1 MGERLFDALIV
12 IDVQQALVDGHPSK
26 EDSFL
31 VAVGA
36 MIDACR
42 RAGVPVLYVCHDG
55 GAGDELERGTDG
67 WRVHCAVAPQA
78 GEIVVDKRFNSAF
91 RQTGLHETLQSLGAK
106 RIVMCGMQT
115 EFCFDVSVKVA
126 FELGYDVTVP
136 REAVTTFDSGRSSYR
151 LLRRSHLGRP
161 LCARA
166 GYGRR
171 RRRACRSLTF
181 SSCAFAGYAR
191 ASSLTSRFGWYH
203 ASQEIGRKGPFSRR
217 QEERM

>member
-136 REAVTTFDSGRSSYR
+136 R
-151 LLRRSHLGRP
+151 
-161 LCARA
+161 
-166 GYGRR
+166 
-171 RRRACRSLTF
+171 
-181 SSCAFAGYAR
+181 
-191 ASSLTSRFGWYH
+191 
-203 ASQEIGRKGPFSRR
+203 
-217 QEERM
+217 

>member
-55 GAGDELERGTDG
+55 GAGDELERG
-67 WRVHCAVAPQA
+67 
-78 GEIVVDKRFNSAF
+78 F

-136 REAVTTFDSGRSSYR
+136 REAVTTFDSGFAPGEVLTAYFEDRIWD
-151 LLRRSHLGRP
+151 GR
-161 LCARA
+161 
-166 GYGRR
+166 
-171 RRRACRSLTF
+171 
-181 SSCAFAGYAR
+181 YAR
-191 ASSLTSRFGWYH
+191 VLDTDGVV
-203 ASQEIGRKGPFSRR
+203 
-217 QEERM
+217 EELAAR

>member
-136 REAVTTFDSGRSSYR
+136 REAVTTFDSGFAPGEVLTAYFEDRIWD
-151 LLRRSHLGRP
+151 GR
-161 LCARA
+161 
-166 GYGRR
+166 
-171 RRRACRSLTF
+171 
-181 SSCAFAGYAR
+181 
-191 ASSLTSRFGWYH
+191 
-203 ASQEIGRKGPFSRR
+203 
-217 QEERM
+217 

>member
-42 RAGVPVLYVCHDG
+42 RAGVPVLYVCHEG
-55 GAGDELERGTDG
+55 GAGDGLE
-67 WRVHCAVAPQA
+67 
-78 GEIVVDKRFNSAF
+78 
-91 RQTGLHETLQSLGAK
+91 SLGAK

-136 REAVTTFDSGRSSYR
+136 REAVTTFDSGFAPGEVLTAYFEDRIWD
-151 LLRRSHLGRP
+151 GR
-161 LCARA
+161 
-166 GYGRR
+166 
-171 RRRACRSLTF
+171 
-181 SSCAFAGYAR
+181 YAR
-191 ASSLTSRFGWYH
+191 VLDTDGVV
-203 ASQEIGRKGPFSRR
+203 
-217 QEERM
+217 EELAVR